1 MKNTVGVILKFV
13 GTARAGAAV
22 VCAVAAFWDQ
32 IMDLIDTVMDKVEE
46 KRADRCFQPA
56 EFDDFDDGAL

>member
-1 MKNTVGVILKFV
+1 MKKTLGFILKIV
-13 GTARAGAAV
+13 ATAMAVAGV

-46 KRADRCFQPA
+46 KRADRCFEPA

>member
-1 MKNTVGVILKFV
+1 MKKTLGFILKIV
-13 GTARAGAAV
+13 ATAMAVAAV
-22 VCAVAAFWDQ
+22 VCAVAACWDQ

-46 KRADRCFQPA
+46 KRADRCFEPA